1 MTLSHSLSLPLC
13 TYSFAPISCTTVSP
27 HEASSFL
34 PFQHLWHGAGIVQ
47 RPPAPPA
54 PPPRQQPPPP
64 APRRSPGFLSCGRPV
79 LVLVFFRL
87 PALLR
92 PPGLSVGGV
101 RSSVRCCCFGHSAGG
116 RGGILCGGALIYIQ
130 QQELYLPLHEKGQ
143 SKQCLV
149 HYFCTVYLST
159 TPFLSKH
166 CSPRLCFHACTKK
179 NESWLFFRRP

>member
-1 MTLSHSLSLPLC
+1 MTLSRSLSLPLC

-27 HEASSFL
+27 HEASSFF

-79 LVLVFFRL
+79 LVLVVFVRL

-92 PPGLSVGGV
+92 PPCLRVGGV
-101 RSSVRCCCFGHSAGG
+101 RGSVRCCCFVHSAGG
-116 RGGILCGGALIYIQ
+116 RGGILRGGALIYIQ
-130 QQELYLPLHEKGQ
+130 QQELYLPCIARKRTIETMFSALFLYSIFKYHTIFVKTLL
-143 SKQCLV
+143 SPTL
-149 HYFCTVYLST
+149 FSRVY
-159 TPFLSKH
+159 K
-166 CSPRLCFHACTKK
+166 
-179 NESWLFFRRP
+179 EE